1 MSILNFINDE
11 DLFSCIEKVVNKY
24 TENSNEMELKDFYKN
39 KVDPFKFYFDMKFNN
54 IDIEEYLASEVLRKN
69 DKSIN
74 NVIGIFHEELL
85 GSIEGFKRI
94 EVGGKHDVESA
105 DKTIFA
111 EIKNKHNT
119 VKGEDKL
126 TIFKKLENL
135 AEEFPEAT
143 CYYVRI
149 IDTKSRNEIWKFS
162 KDKESYTHPRVRIIS
177 GDKFYSIVTG
187 QKNAFKELIEK
198 FPAILS
204 EYIKRKKYESKNSNS
219 TNNYLNELIEKS
231 NGDKT
236 KLMDTIVK
244 DTFESYLGFKKEH
257 SC

>member
-1 MSILNFINDE
+1 MSILSFINDE
-11 DLFSCIEKVVNKY
+11 DLFRCIDKVVDKY
-24 TENSNEMELKDFYKN
+24 TENSKDIKLKDFYKN
-39 KVDPFKFYFDMKFNN
+39 KVDPFKFYFDMQFNN
-54 IDIEEYLASEVLRKN
+54 IEIEEYLASEVLRKN

-74 NVIGIFHEELL
+74 NAIGTFHEELL
-85 GSIEGFKRI
+85 GSIKGFKR
-94 EVGGKHDVESA
+94 VGVDGKHDVESN

-126 TIFKKLENL
+126 TVFRKLEAL

-162 KDKESYTHPRVRIIS
+162 KDKEPYTHPRVRVIS

-187 QKNAFKELIEK
+187 DKDAFKELIEK
-198 FPAILS
+198 FPDILS
-204 EYIKRKKYESKNSNS
+204 QYIKRKKYESKNGNS
-219 TNNYLNELIEKS
+219 TSNYLNELIEKS

-236 KLMDTIVK
+236 RLMDTIVK
-244 DTFESYLGFKKEH
+244 DTFNSYLGFKKEKK
-257 SC
+257 